1 MKRQKKSATN
11 LSREE
16 IITILKQ
23 ELPRLKE
30 QYGVERIVLYGS
42 YAKGKQKN
50 KSDIDVLVDLKET
63 PGFEFFSL
71 NDRLEEILGRKVDLA
86 TFDHYKSSFH
96 NPRYKH
102 IAEDIE
108 KSLIYV

>member
-63 PGFEFFSL
+63 LGFEFFSL